1 MSKILLAGQNGI
13 IGSFLY
19 DTLKDNEEIKGIG
32 KGQLDVPNYTD
43 IDLSNIKEVEK
54 FVKSTDRFDVLIFLV
69 GLTHAKGKNQ
79 NYPVFKKGVYFIQFI
94 YRLYFN
100 SVAN

>member
-1 MSKILLAGQNGI
+1 MKIIIAGQNGI
-13 IGSFLY
+13 IGSFLF
-19 DTLKDNEEIKGIG
+19 DQLNSENVITWLG
-32 KGQLDVPNYTD
+32 KGEFSSPNYLD
-43 IDLSNIKEVEK
+43 IDLSDRNEVEK

-100 SVAN
+100 SIAN